1 MDFMMDIEL
10 DRYLVLILSM
20 LKKKKILDLKK
31 NLKRF
36 WETFKKRAVDGL
48 YNSLVH
54 ELPIGDKEF
63 HFNKFFE

>member
-1 MDFMMDIEL
+1 MDFMMDVEL
-10 DRYLVLILSM
+10 DGYLVLILSIV
-20 LKKKKILDLKK
+20 KKKKILDLKK
-31 NLKRF
+31 TLKDF
-36 WETFKKRAVDGL
+36 GKHSAVDGL

>member
-31 NLKRF
+31 TLKDF
-36 WETFKKRAVDGL
+36 GKHSKRERWMDFTTV
-48 YNSLVH
+48 
-54 ELPIGDKEF
+54 
-63 HFNKFFE
+63 